1 MAPRRRSNT
10 GFIGVR
16 LRPAGHFAAEITA
29 GGTRVWLGTFYTK
42 EAAAR
47 AYDVAAW
54 RFGRPRHEM
63 NFPKPWIATG
73 AVLAAEEGFSRAGD
87 AYARTSAAT
96 SNGAASTEL
105 PQVRGGPSSS
115 SLSLPSPRGGSAGSG
130 RLHELAGGA
139 SASPSRASKRT
150 GRRANVRGHLRAAL
164 FQAPSERARLARSA
178 FDRTPGVCGGNFP
191 PPIRPPP
198 LPARH
203 VRAIAEGG
211 VVAADRKS
219 RRR

>member
-63 NFPKPWIATG
+63 NFP
-73 AVLAAEEGFSRAGD
+73 EGEARRYRAGQRRID
-87 AYARTSAAT
+87 TTEADEQFMAQWRRDHPGDVEATRAFWKEKQTYGRERRAGKRQRKAEVEAEYAK
-96 SNGAASTEL
+96 GEASTWGENDERWSWNL
-105 PQVRGGPSSS
+105 TTT
-115 SLSLPSPRGGSAGSG
+115 
-130 RLHELAGGA
+130 A
-139 SASPSRASKRT
+139 SEDT
-150 GRRANVRGHLRAAL
+150 
-164 FQAPSERARLARSA
+164 PSEDED
-178 FDRTPGVCGGNFP
+178 FDFS
-191 PPIRPPP
+191 
-198 LPARH
+198 
-203 VRAIAEGG
+203 
-211 VVAADRKS
+211 D
-219 RRR
+219 

>member
-63 NFPKPWIATG
+63 NFPEVRDHPGDEATRAFWKEKQTYG
-73 AVLAAEEGFSRAGD
+73 REEGGKRQRKAEVE
-87 AYARTSAAT
+87 AEYAK
-96 SNGAASTEL
+96 GEASTWGRMMNGGCGTSQP
-105 PQVRGGPSSS
+105 PQD
-115 SLSLPSPRGGSAGSG
+115 
-130 RLHELAGGA
+130 
-139 SASPSRASKRT
+139 T
-150 GRRANVRGHLRAAL
+150 
-164 FQAPSERARLARSA
+164 PSEDED
-178 FDRTPGVCGGNFP
+178 FDFS
-191 PPIRPPP
+191 
-198 LPARH
+198 
-203 VRAIAEGG
+203 
-211 VVAADRKS
+211 D
-219 RRR
+219 